1 MWDKE
6 AVVRRLPVYLVT
18 GLETIAGRTA
28 FETVA
33 QALAGGVTMVQLREK
48 EAPLSRIM
56 REGAALRDL
65 CRASGVPFIVNDRV
79 DVALL
84 LDADGVHV
92 GQDDLP
98 CAMARQLVGP
108 ERIVGVSA
116 KTREEAAQ
124 AAADGA
130 DYIGV
135 GPIFATATK
144 RDAGDAIGMALLSFV
159 KRELGTPQVGIG
171 GIGAANAAD
180 VIASG
185 ADGIAVVSAIT
196 HSDDPREAAARLRSI
211 VDAAASAK
219 RQ

>member
-1 MWDKE
+1 MADKE
-6 AVVRRLPVYLVT
+6 TLRQHLPVYFVT
-18 GLETIAGRTA
+18 GLAPVGGRSA
-28 FETVA
+28 LETVA
-33 QALAGGVTMVQLREK
+33 QALDGGVTIVQLREK

-56 REGAALRDL
+56 REGAALREL
-65 CRASGVPFIVNDRV
+65 CRRSGVPFIVNDRV

-98 CAMARQLVGP
+98 CAMVRQLVGP
-108 ERIVGVSA
+108 ERMIGVSA

-144 RDAGDAIGMALLSFV
+144 PDAGDAIGTSLLRYV
-159 KRELGTPQVGIG
+159 RRELGLPQVGIG
-171 GIGAANAAD
+171 GIDAANAAD

-185 ADGIAVVSAIT
+185 ADGIAVVSAIAG
-196 HSDDPREAAARLRSI
+196 SDDPREAAARLRSI
-211 VDAAASAK
+211 AAAAEGAK
-219 RQ
+219 LV